1 MVQDN
6 KISVSDSVIQ
16 GSVTNIG
23 TNIQATERVTCKTCL
38 ASGNITIF
46 VCNEVSC
53 NNTFCEHCKN
63 NEFPKKCHSCL
74 DRIANQRIEEQKL
87 RQQQLEEAE
96 EIRRQNELELRRQ
109 REARLAEEKRQK
121 EAKLAE
127 ENEFRRQRFFSTHAR
142 LMRSKLFLLPI
153 LQILSWYI
161 LLNGA
166 IKIPSDDPLLYKALL
181 VLANLLLTLTI
192 LYLAV
197 LSHDSDT
204 NYISLAESGYASKRA
219 MIYVMSPIISM
230 VLFVILAFFTQIFIT
245 TLCAIIVSLFIL
257 LGITSPSS

>member
-1 MVQDN
+1 
-6 KISVSDSVIQ
+6 
-16 GSVTNIG
+16 
-23 TNIQATERVTCKTCL
+23 
-38 ASGNITIF
+38 
-46 VCNEVSC
+46 
-53 NNTFCEHCKN
+53 
-63 NEFPKKCHSCL
+63 
-74 DRIANQRIEEQKL
+74 
-87 RQQQLEEAE
+87 
-96 EIRRQNELELRRQ
+96 
-109 REARLAEEKRQK
+109 
-121 EAKLAE
+121 
-127 ENEFRRQRFFSTHAR
+127 
-142 LMRSKLFLLPI
+142 MRSKLFLLPI